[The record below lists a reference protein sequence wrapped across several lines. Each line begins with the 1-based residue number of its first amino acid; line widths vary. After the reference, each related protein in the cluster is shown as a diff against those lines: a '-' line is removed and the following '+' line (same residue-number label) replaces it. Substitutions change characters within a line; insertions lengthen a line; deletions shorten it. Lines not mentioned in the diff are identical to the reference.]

1 MLTRKHGRLEWWGY
15 HSLTWHS
22 LGEISHGFCVPKG
35 SHFWVEQ
42 PISVNISSILS
53 SPQVGLGRPCEIS
66 QDDWNFNFLREGL
79 GKIRLQTPRNTKI
92 TDLSHSGHWIPTIR
106 GFPGREKASFSGSKK
121 IRLPPDFSAAQVW
134 LNPFCRG
141 LALCRLH
148 LWDPDRT
155 HWLHTPIYW
164 LKVRFPKDGFIPH
177 TPQHRPV
184 SFNLAL

>member
-92 TDLSHSGHWIPTIR
+92 TDLSYSGHWIPTIR

-121 IRLPPDFSAAQVW
+121 NKTSTRFFSGSSLVESILPRTCSVPAPFVRSRPDTLVAHLYLLVEGEISERWIYTPYTPNTDQ
-134 LNPFCRG
+134 
-141 LALCRLH
+141 LAS
-148 LWDPDRT
+148 
-155 HWLHTPIYW
+155 I
-164 LKVRFPKDGFIPH
+164 
-177 TPQHRPV
+177 
-184 SFNLAL
+184 